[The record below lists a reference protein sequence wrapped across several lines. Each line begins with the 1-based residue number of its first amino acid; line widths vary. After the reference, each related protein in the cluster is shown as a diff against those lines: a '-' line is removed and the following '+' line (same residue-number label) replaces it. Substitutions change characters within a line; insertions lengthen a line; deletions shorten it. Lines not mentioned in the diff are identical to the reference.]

1 MTDDK
6 CIIWIDRHVHKN
18 AGTSIRQ
25 AMVKLQEAD
34 LVQHL
39 PTMAPDTKELTALAK
54 ALLAFEQPNCSLP
67 LRRTRIAIEAHLSQT
82 EFFTSM
88 KALRVLRQ
96 PSSCCRLL
104 ITSRVRKPLDH
115 YISVCATHV
124 PNPAPFYMRI
134 GVVSRRV
141 RAPPHPPNVT
151 LSHAQAWL
159 WAGEPLFGRFNRTL
173 ETWAPHNMQATM
185 LLKGDLR
192 GWMDGAK
199 RWNTR
204 PSFRFNQTEAEL
216 LDKSLSADV
225 DLVYPSDRY
234 EEGEC
239 GGACM
244 SYAPTSHSL
253 IHPPSQLARANPLYF
268 DMCVAPEDGTTAL
281 LPPACVADGAL
292 RAPPHTA
299 QLLTV

>member
-141 RAPPHPPNVT
+141 RAPPDPPNVT

-159 WAGEPLFGRFNRTL
+159 WAGEPLFGRFNRTDL
-173 ETWAPHNMQATM
+173 GAT
-185 LLKGDLR
+185 
-192 GWMDGAK
+192 
-199 RWNTR
+199 
-204 PSFRFNQTEAEL
+204 
-216 LDKSLSADV
+216 
-225 DLVYPSDRY
+225 
-234 EEGEC
+234 
-239 GGACM
+239 
-244 SYAPTSHSL
+244 
-253 IHPPSQLARANPLYF
+253 
-268 DMCVAPEDGTTAL
+268 
-281 LPPACVADGAL
+281 
-292 RAPPHTA
+292 
-299 QLLTV
+299 